1 MANRKSNNLNMND
14 LKSNTKREEYN
25 ARRQNRR
32 ISGQRVNTST
42 SPEFTRILSATQRL
56 SKNGTANPKGNSG
69 ATPND
74 YALNLLSAMGCSI
87 ESGKG
92 KDYSLKNDTT
102 DTATI
107 SNPNI
112 VDEARKGKKKQMKG
126 ASGKFKNSNDPFYN
140 LDGNVPEQASAQ
152 EKRRK
157 EIKMTPNVV
166 KVASD
171 LAVLNMAPGPNTL
184 KEFK

>member
-1 MANRKSNNLNMND
+1 
-14 LKSNTKREEYN
+14 
-25 ARRQNRR
+25 
-32 ISGQRVNTST
+32 
-42 SPEFTRILSATQRL
+42 
-56 SKNGTANPKGNSG
+56 
-69 ATPND
+69 
-74 YALNLLSAMGCSI
+74 
-87 ESGKG
+87 
-92 KDYSLKNDTT
+92 
-102 DTATI
+102 
-107 SNPNI
+107 
-112 VDEARKGKKKQMKG
+112 MKG

-152 EKRRK
+152 ERRRK

>member
-74 YALNLLSAMGCSI
+74 YALNL
-87 ESGKG
+87 
-92 KDYSLKNDTT
+92 
-102 DTATI
+102 
-107 SNPNI
+107 
-112 VDEARKGKKKQMKG
+112 
-126 ASGKFKNSNDPFYN
+126 FKRYG
-140 LDGNVPEQASAQ
+140 L
-152 EKRRK
+152 
-157 EIKMTPNVV
+157 
-166 KVASD
+166 
-171 LAVLNMAPGPNTL
+171 LH
-184 KEFK
+184 